1 MSDPGGSAPR
11 SENVV
16 WHAGALTP
24 ERRHAALGFSGL
36 TLWLTGLPASG
47 KSSIAVAAEARLV
60 ESGRPALVL
69 DGDNLRHG
77 LNGNLGFSPEDRAEN
92 VRRTAHAAA
101 LLAEAGVVALV
112 SLVSPYAADREA
124 ARAIHV
130 ERGLRFAE
138 VWVATPLEECERR
151 DPKGLYAKARRGE
164 LTGMT
169 GVDAPYEE
177 PTDAELVLRP
187 GDGDVEHAVARVLAL
202 AGAQHPVAGGPG
214 AS

>member
-1 MSDPGGSAPR
+1 MSGDAGGAEGPHVGPGGGAPSPI

-16 WHAGALTP
+16 WHAGELTP
-24 ERRHAALGFSGL
+24 ERRHAALGHAGA
-36 TLWLTGLPASG
+36 TIWMTGLPASG
-47 KSSIAVAAEARLV
+47 KSSIAVAAEAKLV

-112 SLVSPYAADREA
+112 SLVSPYAADRAA
-124 ARAIHV
+124 ARAVHS

-138 VWVATPLEECERR
+138 VWVATPVEECERR
-151 DPKGLYAKARRGE
+151 DPKGLYARARRGE
-164 LTGMT
+164 ITGMT

-177 PTDAELVLRP
+177 PQAADLVLHP
-187 GDGDVEHAVARVLAL
+187 GDDGVARVLDL
-202 AGAQHPVAGGPG
+202 LV
-214 AS
+214 